1 MFNIPKSTTFANL
14 YVPKNRINM
23 GKGYGTQGMKHLEN
37 IYKVMDNW
45 GFIED

>member
-14 YVPKNRINM
+14 YVPKNRINTL
-23 GKGYGTQGMKHLEN
+23 TQGMKHLEN